1 MSKPTRAER
10 LQAIVDW
17 IRDGREYGSV
27 SEPDP
32 DELEAIVGEVEAME
46 AENHQ
51 LTATPYA
58 ERVRENLA
66 LKENAAGD
74 ATTIAK
80 LEGDNA
86 EKGLVYLQ
94 CAEEMSHAVV
104 RAEAAEAAIAK
115 LEAALREAQSL
126 THPPPSSANITPR
139 HQLAEIA
146 VVCSAALSFT
156 EARAEG

>member
-80 LEGDNA
+80 LERELDGLLEWERLCKESNDALDITHARIA
-86 EKGLVYLQ
+86 ELKGVLLTASYEGAKASHYKGLMIGRYVIDFDT
-94 CAEEMSHAVV
+94 AGGDPV
-104 RAEAAEAAIAK
+104 RA
-115 LEAALREAQSL
+115 ALD
-126 THPPPSSANITPR
+126 
-139 HQLAEIA
+139 
-146 VVCSAALSFT
+146 
-156 EARAEG
+156 AEGEAEG